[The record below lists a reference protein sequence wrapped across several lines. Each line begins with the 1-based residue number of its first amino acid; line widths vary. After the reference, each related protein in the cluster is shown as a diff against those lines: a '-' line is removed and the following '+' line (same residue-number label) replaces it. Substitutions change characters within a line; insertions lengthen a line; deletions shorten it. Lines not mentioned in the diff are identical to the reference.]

1 MKLAT
6 PFILP
11 AMLMAFSGV
20 QAQMAPAQQSPQQ
33 APQQEMQQQQR
44 MQQQEMRQQEMQQQK
59 NQNQQAPQS
68 TPASTAQT
76 TSCGG
81 AANRAITAMNKGDFN
96 GAMQSFDPAHKP
108 ASDKLQQ
115 AWGNLTKQYGN
126 AKSIGNASQG
136 QMTQGYVVVLVPLQ
150 FDKGQL
156 GAEAACGANG
166 QLVMLRFGLMPNS
179 AASKS

>member
-1 MKLAT
+1 MKQAI

-11 AMLMAFSGV
+11 AMLMAFGAA
-20 QAQMAPAQQSPQQ
+20 QAQTAPGQQTPQQ
-33 APQQEMQQQQR
+33 MPQQEMQQQQEL
-44 MQQQEMRQQEMQQQK
+44 QQQEMHRQELQQQK
-59 NQNQQAPQS
+59 PQQAPRS
-68 TPASTAQT
+68 TPASAAQT

-81 AANRAITAMNKGDFN
+81 AANRAITAMNKGDFD

-108 ASDKLQQ
+108 ASDKLQE

-126 AKSIGNASQG
+126 AKSIGGASQG
-136 QMTQGYVVVLVPLQ
+136 QVTQGYVVVLVPLQ

-156 GAEAACGANG
+156 GAEAACGVNG
-166 QLVMLRFGLMPNS
+166 QLVMLRFGLMPNA

>member
-33 APQQEMQQQQR
+33 SPQQDMQQQQQ

-59 NQNQQAPQS
+59 PQQAPQS
-68 TPASTAQT
+68 TPASAAQT

-81 AANRAITAMNKGDFN
+81 AANRAISAMNKGDFN

-136 QMTQGYVVVLVPLQ
+136 QMTQGFVVVLVPLQ
-150 FDKGQL
+150 FDKGKL
-156 GAEAACGANG
+156 GAEAACSTNG

>member
-1 MKLAT
+1 MKQAI

-20 QAQMAPAQQSPQQ
+20 QAQMAPAQQAPQQ
-33 APQQEMQQQQR
+33 APQQEMQQQQQ

-59 NQNQQAPQS
+59 PQQAPQS

-81 AANRAITAMNKGDFN
+81 VANKAITAMNKGDFN

>member
-11 AMLMAFSGV
+11 AMLMAFSGA

-33 APQQEMQQQQR
+33 GMQQQQQ

-59 NQNQQAPQS
+59 PQQAPQS

-81 AANRAITAMNKGDFN
+81 AANKAITAMNKGDFN

>member
-11 AMLMAFSGV
+11 AMLMAFSSV
-20 QAQMAPAQQSPQQ
+20 QAQMAPTQQAPQQ
-33 APQQEMQQQQR
+33 APQQQMQQQQE

-59 NQNQQAPQS
+59 PQQTSQS
-68 TPASTAQT
+68 TPASSAQM

-81 AANRAITAMNKGDFN
+81 AANRAISAMNKGDFN

-108 ASDKLQQ
+108 PSDKLQQ

-126 AKSIGNASQG
+126 AKSIGDASQG
-136 QMTQGYVVVLVPLQ
+136 QVTQGYVVVLVPLQ
-150 FDKGQL
+150 FDKGPL
-156 GAEAACGANG
+156 GAEAACSANG
-166 QLVMLRFGLMPNS
+166 QLVMLRFGPMPNS
-179 AASKS
+179 SASKS

>member
-11 AMLMAFSGV
+11 AMLMAFSSV
-20 QAQMAPAQQSPQQ
+20 KAQMAPAQQSPQQ
-33 APQQEMQQQQR
+33 SPQQEMQQQQQ
-44 MQQQEMRQQEMQQQK
+44 MQQQEMQQQK
-59 NQNQQAPQS
+59 PQQAPQS

-81 AANRAITAMNKGDFN
+81 AANKAITAMNKGDFN

-156 GAEAACGANG
+156 GAEAACSANG

>member
-1 MKLAT
+1 MKQAI

-20 QAQMAPAQQSPQQ
+20 QAQMAPAQQAPQQ
-33 APQQEMQQQQR
+33 TPQQEMQQQQQ
-44 MQQQEMRQQEMQQQK
+44 MQQQEMHQQEMQQQK
-59 NQNQQAPQS
+59 PQQAPQA

-81 AANRAITAMNKGDFN
+81 VANKAITAMNKGDFN

-115 AWGNLTKQYGN
+115 AWGELTKQYGN
-126 AKSIGNASQG
+126 AKSIGGAAQG
-136 QMTQGYVVVLVPLQ
+136 QMMQGYVVVLVPMQ
-150 FDKGQL
+150 FDKGQI
-156 GAEAACGANG
+156 GAEAACSASG

>member
-20 QAQMAPAQQSPQQ
+20 QAQTAPAQQAPQQ
-33 APQQEMQQQQR
+33 QMQQQQEMQQQE
-44 MQQQEMRQQEMQQQK
+44 MNQQEKQQK
-59 NQNQQAPQS
+59 PQQAPQS

-76 TSCGG
+76 ASCGG
-81 AANRAITAMNKGDFN
+81 AANKAITAMNKGDFN
-96 GAMQSFDPAHKP
+96 GATQSFDPAHKP

-126 AKSIGNASQG
+126 AKSIGSASQG
-136 QMTQGYVVVLVPLQ
+136 QMTQGFVVVLVPLQ
-150 FDKGQL
+150 FDKGPL